1 MSDTILKFGKRT
13 IKSSAAPVMRLMN
26 AVSRVVGGA
35 SRQAGRAMILCY
47 HRIVPDIA
55 TAERDGIFGLMTST
69 ETFRRH
75 LEIVREHCEVMTL
88 EEAGN
93 VLKGEKRTARP
104 AVVVTF
110 DDGYRDNYD
119 QALPVLRDLGMPAT
133 VFVSTGLVGAQ
144 EPLHHDRIYW
154 LITRAIKRGFDL
166 REAFEGIGLRSVRVN
181 ELVAVKDPL
190 RICDQIVYLPFMVR
204 EKLIAKLEAALGAD
218 YPPGYEM
225 LTWEMIAEMEASG
238 ISFGAHSDQH
248 PVLTME
254 DGDTIEREIRRSKR
268 TLEDRLGHAAKH
280 FAYPNGQYNQAIKN
294 LVAKVGFDLAV
305 TTERRIAEEGD
316 DLHALARIGLCEE
329 STRGMSGQYSEA
341 VARMRLL
348 T

>member
-1 MSDTILKFGKRT
+1 MSDTLLKFGKRT
-13 IKSSAAPVMRLMN
+13 LKSSAAPVTRLMN
-26 AVSRVVGGA
+26 AVSRAVGGA
-35 SRQAGRAMILCY
+35 SRHAGRALILCY

-88 EEAGN
+88 DEAGG
-93 VLKGEKRTARP
+93 VLTGEKRTARP
-104 AVVVTF
+104 VAVITF

-133 VFVSTGLVGAQ
+133 VFVSTGLVGAK

-154 LITRAIKRGFDL
+154 LMMNALRRGCDL
-166 REAFEGIGLRSVRVN
+166 RAAFDGLGLRAVRVN
-181 ELVAVKDPL
+181 ELAAIKDPL
-190 RICDQIVYLPFMVR
+190 RLSSRIVYLPFAVR
-204 EKLIAKLEAALGAD
+204 EKLIEKLEAVLGAD

-225 LTWEMIAEMEASG
+225 LSWEMIAEMEAAG
-238 ISFGAHSDQH
+238 ISFGGHSDQH
-248 PVLTME
+248 PVLTLE
-254 DGDTIEREIRRSKR
+254 DGDTIEREIRRSKK
-268 TLEDRLGHAAKH
+268 TLEDRLNHPARH
-280 FAYPNGQYNQAIKN
+280 FAYPNGEYNSAIKK
-294 LVAKVGFDLAV
+294 LVAKAGFELAV
-305 TTERRIAEEGD
+305 TTERRIAEAGD
-316 DLHALARIGLCEE
+316 DLHALARVGLCEE
-329 STRGMSGQYSEA
+329 STRGMLGQYSEA